1 MTAAQLDPQPTD
13 TAIAESELAESVLV
27 EEVESELVE
36 EPTGPPSVDA
46 HAIDLDAPLRLH
58 PLTYLEEG
66 DEVTVGRTDI
76 DCYGLFPVDGAALLR
91 FLESGHSPN
100 EGARWYAENYGEQVD
115 IVEFLEVLA
124 EFEMILADGQEVTA
138 PKRVRWQRLGQA
150 MFSPIAFTAY
160 AVLVAATAI
169 ALFRDHSLVPSYK
182 HLFFTNSS
190 LVILTLGIVFG
201 QVPWILLHESFHALA
216 GRRLGLNSNLRLG
229 RRFYF
234 VVFVTSLDGL
244 VAVPRR
250 KRYLPM
256 LAGMLMDVLLFS
268 ALTLIAAPLH
278 HSHGPALFVGK
289 LLLSMAMGIVL
300 RFIWQFYFF
309 LRTDLYYTAI
319 TVIGCNDLQTV
330 AKQLLQNR
338 WNRLLGRT
346 DKLVDPESW
355 TPRDASVARWYS
367 WLMLVGYLFLGGTLV
382 FIGFPTGIRLTESV
396 FHRLISHPTPTN
408 FVDGIAFLILNFG
421 ELALAGVLAVRGYLR
436 RPRPVTA

>member
-1 MTAAQLDPQPTD
+1 MTAAQLDPQPPD
-13 TAIAESELAESVLV
+13 SELLAEPV
-27 EEVESELVE
+27 EL
-36 EPTGPPSVDA
+36 PSVDA
-46 HAIDLDAPLRLH
+46 HQIDLDAPLRLH

-66 DEVTVGRTDI
+66 DEVTVGRADI
-76 DCYGLFPVDGAALLR
+76 DSYGLFPVDGAALLR
-91 FLESGHSPN
+91 FLEEGHSPN
-100 EGARWYAENYGEQVD
+100 EGARWYSENYGEQVD

-138 PKRVRWQRLGQA
+138 PTRVRWQRLGQA
-150 MFSPIAFTAY
+150 MFSPVAFVAYTAL
-160 AVLVAATAI
+160 AVVTAI
-169 ALFRDHSLVPSYK
+169 ALFRDHSLVPSYQ

-190 LVILTLGIVFG
+190 LVILTIGIVFG
-201 QVPWILLHESFHALA
+201 QLPWILLHESFHALA
-216 GRRLGLNSNLRLG
+216 GRRLGLNSSLRLG

-234 VVFVTSLDGL
+234 VVFITSLDGL

-256 LAGMLMDVLLFS
+256 LAGMLMDVLLFC
-268 ALTLIAAPLH
+268 ALTLGAAPLH
-278 HSHGPALFVGK
+278 HNRGVVLAFIGRLM
-289 LLLSMAMGIVL
+289 LSMAMGIVL
-300 RFIWQFYFF
+300 RFVWQFYFF

-338 WNRLLGRT
+338 FNRLLGRT
-346 DKLVDPESW
+346 DKLVDPATW

-367 WLMLVGYLFLGGTLV
+367 WLMMVGYLFLGGTLV
-382 FIGFPTGIRLTESV
+382 LIGFPTGIRLTESV

-421 ELALAGVLAVRGYLR
+421 EIALAGVLAARGFLR
-436 RPRPVTA
+436 RPRPVAV